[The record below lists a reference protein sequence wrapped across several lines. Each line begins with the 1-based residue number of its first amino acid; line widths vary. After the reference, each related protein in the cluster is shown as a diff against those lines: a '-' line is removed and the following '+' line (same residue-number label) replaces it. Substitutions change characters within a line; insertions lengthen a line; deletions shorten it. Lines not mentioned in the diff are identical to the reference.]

1 MQFKN
6 NTKQR
11 NTSIQ
16 GLRSFKDT
24 LPKNLKKIINK
35 KGHIYSETLSNWKY
49 LVGNELFKV
58 CFPKTFKNSNRFG
71 VSTLVVMVKRG
82 HEVDV
87 EYSKKNILDKMNN
100 FFGYDV
106 VEKLKFIS
114 FDDEQKTNSSN
125 ETKSNN
131 VAISKYRD
139 KIIILGSFSNL
150 NAEEIKRIT
159 VGNKD
164 AKITIIAFESLT
176 CSHCANFHKN
186 VYPELKKEYL
196 DTGLAKIE
204 FRHFPLDIAA
214 FNASKVAQCNND
226 GNSDILESLY
236 ANQQKW
242 VKGSSVEEA
251 NKNLQIFLKN
261 EGFSIDFESCVNNK
275 NIEDFVLNDRIEGA
289 KNFKISSTPTI
300 IINNKKFEKKLNY
313 KNLKKAL
320 EKMI

>member
-24 LPKNLKKIINK
+24 LPKNLKKIIHK

-58 CFPKTFKNSNRFG
+58 CFPKTFKNLNRFG

-114 FDDEQKTNSSN
+114 FDDEQKNSSLN
-125 ETKSNN
+125 EAKSNN
-131 VAISKYRD
+131 VAISKYQD
-139 KIIILGSFSNL
+139 KIKDVKN
-150 NAEEIKRIT
+150 EKIK
-159 VGNKD
+159 K
-164 AKITIIAFESLT
+164 SLT
-176 CSHCANFHKN
+176 ELTK
-186 VYPELKKEYL
+186 VYKE
-196 DTGLAKIE
+196 K
-204 FRHFPLDIAA
+204 
-214 FNASKVAQCNND
+214 
-226 GNSDILESLY
+226 
-236 ANQQKW
+236 
-242 VKGSSVEEA
+242 
-251 NKNLQIFLKN
+251 
-261 EGFSIDFESCVNNK
+261 
-275 NIEDFVLNDRIEGA
+275 
-289 KNFKISSTPTI
+289 
-300 IINNKKFEKKLNY
+300 
-313 KNLKKAL
+313 
-320 EKMI
+320 

>member
-100 FFGYDV
+100 FFGYSV

-114 FDDEQKTNSSN
+114 FDDEHEVTSSSD
-125 ETKSNN
+125 TKVKN
-131 VAISKYRD
+131 VAISKYQD
-139 KIIILGSFSNL
+139 KIKDVKN
-150 NAEEIKRIT
+150 EKIK
-159 VGNKD
+159 K
-164 AKITIIAFESLT
+164 SLT
-176 CSHCANFHKN
+176 
-186 VYPELKKEYL
+186 ELTKVFKE
-196 DTGLAKIE
+196 K
-204 FRHFPLDIAA
+204 
-214 FNASKVAQCNND
+214 
-226 GNSDILESLY
+226 
-236 ANQQKW
+236 
-242 VKGSSVEEA
+242 
-251 NKNLQIFLKN
+251 
-261 EGFSIDFESCVNNK
+261 
-275 NIEDFVLNDRIEGA
+275 
-289 KNFKISSTPTI
+289 
-300 IINNKKFEKKLNY
+300 
-313 KNLKKAL
+313 
-320 EKMI
+320 